1 MEVQKMSKTSIFFD
15 ALCDIVDEDVSLLG
29 IKVTR
34 NLKPWLEFSD
44 LPELN
49 GFFANWV
56 FYNAL
61 DDEVPYILVMY
72 TSVDGSED
80 NKFMIIGAKRDSL
93 IDWETGIK
101 MVVNKPELDW

>member
-1 MEVQKMSKTSIFFD
+1 MSKTSIFFD
-15 ALCDIVDEDVSLLG
+15 ELCDIVDEDVSLLG

-34 NLKPWLEFSD
+34 NLTQFGE

-56 FYNAL
+56 FYNT
-61 DDEVPYILVMY
+61 DYDEYILVMY

-80 NKFMIIGAKRDSL
+80 NQFSVVMRPSNYGAIVSWD
-93 IDWETGIK
+93 TGIK
-101 MVVNKPELDW
+101 MVVNKPALDW

>member
-1 MEVQKMSKTSIFFD
+1 MSKTSIFFD
-15 ALCDIVDEDVSLLG
+15 ALCDVVDEDITLLG

-34 NLKPWLEFSD
+34 NLKQFGE

-49 GFFANWV
+49 GFFANWC

-72 TSVDGSED
+72 TSVDGSDD

-101 MVVNKPELDW
+101 MVVNKPALNW